1 MQEWS
6 MYIYTVSEHV
16 LYQLLLAILPVFRLH
31 TCKSLQACSHC
42 QGSVSAVV
50 AFACDSWSSPWIFA
64 LNASAPYSPGF
75 REGWTAS
82 KKTSG
87 WCLILLPQTSTSCFE
102 SNKANKQFG
111 RRLIEFRKC
120 SQDSKKHWLACRILI
135 LPEKVAK
142 ASWNTCRIH
151 PSIHPRI
158 INIWD
163 KSDSLGLH
171 EKYEKEISLAAWIAM
186 SQGPWANLSKGVA
199 NLCIQHRLIQVWQLI
214 PR

>member
-1 MQEWS
+1 
-6 MYIYTVSEHV
+6 MYIYTVSENV
-16 LYQLLLAILPVFRLH
+16 VYQLLLAILPVFRLH

-111 RRLIEFRKC
+111 RQLIEFTKVQPRFQKT
-120 SQDSKKHWLACRILI
+120 LACL
-135 LPEKVAK
+135 
-142 ASWNTCRIH
+142 SH
-151 PSIHPRI
+151 PHIAG
-158 INIWD
+158 
-163 KSDSLGLH
+163 KGCQSLMEHMPHSFKHSPKDHKHLG
-171 EKYEKEISLAAWIAM
+171 
-186 SQGPWANLSKGVA
+186 
-199 NLCIQHRLIQVWQLI
+199 
-214 PR
+214 